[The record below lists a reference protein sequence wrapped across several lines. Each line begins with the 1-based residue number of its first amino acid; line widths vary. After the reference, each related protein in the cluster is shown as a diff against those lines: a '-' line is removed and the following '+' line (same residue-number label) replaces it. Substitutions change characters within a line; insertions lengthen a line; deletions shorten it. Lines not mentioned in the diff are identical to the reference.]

1 MKTKL
6 FSLFL
11 ALVASVGTIH
21 ADWQHVKIGDLY
33 YDLYGFTWV
42 ARVTYDSWGD
52 NYNDLYTAEIPTSV
66 SYGGT
71 SYKVV
76 SIEANAFVG
85 SESLTSVT
93 IPESVT
99 TISDGAFARCVSL
112 TSVSIPN
119 SVKSIGRSV
128 FSGCSN
134 LTGVELPN
142 KLTNIAA
149 CAFSNC
155 NSLSS
160 ITIPESV
167 TSIDSAAFYNCSSL
181 SSITIPEQVTN
192 IGDKAFESCE
202 SLSSFVLPNSVTKV
216 GRNAF
221 KNCNSLT
228 SPVYNVHVFAYMPTS
243 YSGAYTIPSNIESIS
258 GGAFESCENLTMIT
272 IPHHIQTIGAYAFLN
287 CNNLLL
293 VHLNS
298 NKIASENNMG
308 VVFGKQVQ
316 KYVIGDSVT
325 TIGESAFSN
334 SWGNTSD
341 LKSIVIGKNVVTI
354 GNMAF
359 YECDSLKS
367 IAIPDKVE
375 YIGRRAFEDC
385 KNLKSISIGA
395 GLKNVYND
403 AFYNCDK
410 LDSVN
415 ISNLADW
422 CKINFENSV
431 ANPLCDPWN
440 IREAILYQNGDEI
453 SGTLIIPNS
462 VTRLGKGIFQKYA
475 KITSIKIPSS
485 VTYIGESAFAGCA
498 EITSLVIPN
507 SVDTIERY
515 AFSSCDSLKS
525 VIIGQSCK
533 YVGADAFSSCKK
545 VHSCVI
551 GKNVESMLRGFD
563 KCYDLT
569 KINCLITYPREQ
581 VYIYLDGGDA
591 SNHVYLRV
599 PRSSVNSYQNADPY
613 RSYYRQGELY
623 ISGIDVA
630 KNIETTEVSAT
641 LVNPDDNITSSHSDV
656 KLSWPEVENAAWYVH
671 EIKKEGVIVGSF
683 ISNDEGQIPWGDF
696 YGCGADSTSQY
707 LSTSNLTGH
716 GWTSNYSLENGK
728 TYTYT
733 VTAMYDPQVVLYV
746 KSAEFTIPPT
756 KFEVSFYNWDGEL
769 LQRTYVVEGEMP
781 IYTGDTP
788 TRPNDEEYTYTFKG
802 WNPEIV
808 AASWETENYYYAIYE
823 AKPIGEGIEDIY
835 SDSLT
840 PTKILNDGQI
850 YIIRGDKTY
859 TLQGQEVK

>member
-6 FSLFL
+6 FTLFL
-11 ALVASVGTIH
+11 ALIIGAGTML
-21 ADWQHVKIGDLY
+21 AGTKIGNLY
-33 YDLYGFTWV
+33 YILNDKDKTAQVTFARYQDASSIRTYYGPDITE
-42 ARVTYDSWGD
+42 A
-52 NYNDLYTAEIPTSV
+52 NIPDQV
-66 SYGGT
+66 NG
-71 SYKVV
+71 YKV
-76 SIEANAFVG
+76 
-85 SESLTSVT
+85 T
-93 IPESVT
+93 
-99 TISDGAFARCVSL
+99 
-112 TSVSIPN
+112 
-119 SVKSIGRSV
+119 SIGSY
-128 FSGCSN
+128 
-134 LTGVELPN
+134 
-142 KLTNIAA
+142 
-149 CAFSNC
+149 AFSNC
-155 NSLSS
+155 THLTSVIIGGNVVSIGEKAFNNCSALASINIGENISTIYEGAFLGCYSLPVVDNIRYADTYLQGVIDHTQENYTIQEGTKWIGSTAFRECHKLRN

-167 TSIDSAAFYNCSSL
+167 VS
-181 SSITIPEQVTN
+181 
-192 IGDKAFESCE
+192 
-202 SLSSFVLPNSVTKV
+202 
-216 GRNAF
+216 
-221 KNCNSLT
+221 
-228 SPVYNVHVFAYMPTS
+228 
-243 YSGAYTIPSNIESIS
+243 
-258 GGAFESCENLTMIT
+258 
-272 IPHHIQTIGAYAFLN
+272 
-287 CNNLLL
+287 
-293 VHLNS
+293 
-298 NKIASENNMG
+298 
-308 VVFGKQVQ
+308 
-316 KYVIGDSVT
+316 
-325 TIGESAFSN
+325 IGER
-334 SWGNTSD
+334 
-341 LKSIVIGKNVVTI
+341 
-354 GNMAF
+354 AF

-375 YIGRRAFEDC
+375 YIGSKAFVDC

-440 IREAILYQNGDEI
+440 IRETILYQNGDEI

-485 VTYIGESAFAGCA
+485 VTYIGESAFARCA

-591 SNHVYLRV
+591 SYRVYLLV
-599 PRSSVNSYQNADPY
+599 PRSSVNSYENADPY
-613 RSYYRQGELY
+613 RSYYRQGELN
-623 ISGIDVA
+623 ISVINVA

-716 GWTSNYSLENGK
+716 GWTSNYRLEKGK

-746 KSAEFTIPPT
+746 KSAEFTT
-756 KFEVSFYNWDGEL
+756 KFDVSFYNWDGEL

-788 TRPNDEEYTYTFKG
+788 TRPNDDEYTYTFKG
-802 WNPEIV
+802 WDPEIV
-808 AASWETENYYYAIYE
+808 AATRETPNYYYATYE

-835 SDSLT
+835 SDTLT
-840 PTKILNDGQI
+840 PTKFLHNGQI

-859 TLQGQEVK
+859 TIQGQEVK